1 MTLSVDNLI
10 SGLLSDVDKQ
20 KEKKKD
26 RKKRDVEKITYTFD
40 EPTLKTTRLVLIV
53 HVYKCQ
59 CGSLHKVPNAHV
71 LTEKVDKHGNKK
83 LTRYLCQTD
92 ISGAKRETEEQ
103 VVNVAACHECFGDA
117 KLSPVVSDDAKNDIE
132 DAGDVLDL
140 EGLLEDLDNV

>member
-92 ISGAKRETEEQ
+92 ISEAKRETEEQ
-103 VVNVAACHECFGDA
+103 VVNVTACHECFSEA

-132 DAGDVLDL
+132 NAEDLIDL
-140 EGLLEDLDNV
+140 EGILDELD